1 MDISRN
7 EFIKL
12 STIGSMGLSLIPT
25 LANALPYDVPFA
37 KNDNQKPKT
46 MYSCQWNLKI
56 VFGKQKEAL
65 DIMKQ
70 WGAEKFRSSNFK
82 VSTNRVMTGFVGES
96 ASHVVDEYVFESL
109 ADFEKALA
117 DMSQPQFKPFAEAIA
132 PYVVPGSQEWKIY
145 RILA

>member
-1 MDISRN
+1 MKRE
-7 EFIKL
+7 EFL
-12 STIGSMGLSLIPT
+12 TQSAIGSLGLVLMPGLSVERLNQI
-25 LANALPYDVPFA
+25 LNE
-37 KNDNQKPKT
+37 DNQNNNV

-56 VFGKQKEAL
+56 IFGKQKEAL

-82 VSTNRVMTGFVGES
+82 VSKNRVLTGFVGES
-96 ASHVVDEYVFESL
+96 ASHIVDEYIFENL
-109 ADFEKALA
+109 TEFEKALA